1 MSVSWLFSREL
12 KDPLDLPGLLEPEEW
27 LDPKDPVET
36 RVKLE
41 RVVREDRKDTEDS
54 LVCRVCLDL
63 P

>member
-1 MSVSWLFSREL
+1 MYVSWLCYREL
-12 KDPLDLPGLLEPEEW
+12 KDRLGLPGLLEPEEW

-36 RVKLE
+36 RVRLE
-41 RVVREDRKDTEDS
+41 RVVREDRRDTEDS